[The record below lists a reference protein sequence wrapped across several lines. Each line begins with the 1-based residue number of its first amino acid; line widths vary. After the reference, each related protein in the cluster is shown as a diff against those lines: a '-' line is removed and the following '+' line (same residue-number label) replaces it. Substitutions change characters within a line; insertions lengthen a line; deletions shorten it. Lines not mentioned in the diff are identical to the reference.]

1 MRQETES
8 SENRGEIGMKVLH
21 LRLILNALAMVVCA
35 GGAAMLI
42 PAAYSLLTAP
52 DVAWIF
58 WLPGVIAL
66 GTGAVLYFLT
76 RRQPRGYVARQS
88 IFVMVVA
95 CWLGV
100 VLVGT
105 VPFLLSGLMGPV
117 DAFFNSMAGFTT
129 TGAATVTPEEL
140 SPALLLWRSLS
151 QWIGGIGIIVLFVAI
166 APQAGFGAT
175 QLYTAEAATPLQ
187 ERIAPRIRDTV
198 KVLALVYGGLT
209 LGGVIILHVAG
220 MGTFDA
226 VNYALSTVSTG
237 GFATNSNSVASF
249 DSWAVDLAITA
260 GMVLAGT
267 NFAIYYMAARHGLGR
282 AVGNAELL
290 TYLGVILASTVM
302 ITADLYMSAYRGSLA
317 VAFREALFQS
327 ASLTTGTAFSTTD
340 WGAWPPFSVGLLV
353 MIMAVGG
360 CAGSTAGGIKAI
372 RVYLLTRNATQE
384 MFRLIHPRAVTP
396 LVLGDRV
403 LPERTRLSLLSFFF
417 VYVAT
422 LAVGTLFIALHQVP
436 LGQAFGSVFSC
447 VNITGAFPGAAG
459 TPEFYA
465 DLPATGK
472 TMLAILMLLGRLEL
486 FTVLVLLSRAFWRA

>member
-1 MRQETES
+1 V
-8 SENRGEIGMKVLH
+8 KVLH
-21 LRLILNALAMVVCA
+21 LRLILSALSLVVCA
-35 GGAAMLI
+35 GGAAMLV
-42 PAAYSLLTAP
+42 PAAYSLLTSP
-52 DVAWIF
+52 DAAWIF

-66 GTGAVLYFLT
+66 GAGAVLYYPT
-76 RRQPRGYVARQS
+76 RKQPRGHVSRQS
-88 IFVMVVA
+88 IFFMVVA

-105 VPFLLSGLMGPV
+105 LPFLLSGLMGPV

-129 TGAATVTPEEL
+129 TGAATVAPEDL
-140 SPALLLWRSLS
+140 TPALLLWRSLS

-175 QLYTAEAATPLQ
+175 QLYTAEAATPLHD
-187 ERIAPRIRDTV
+187 RIAPRIRDTV
-198 KVLALVYGGLT
+198 KVLAFVYGGLT
-209 LGGVIILHVAG
+209 LGGVVVLHLAG

-237 GFATNSNSVASF
+237 GFATDANSVAAF

-267 NFAIYYMAARHGLGR
+267 NFAIYYIAARHGLGR
-282 AVGNAELL
+282 AVGNAELV
-290 TYLGVILASTVM
+290 TYVGVILASTVL
-302 ITADLYMSAYRGSLA
+302 ITFDLYASAYRGSLP

-327 ASLTTGTAFSTTD
+327 ASMTTGTAFSTAD
-340 WGAWPPFSVGLLV
+340 WGAWPPFSVALLV

-372 RVYLLTRNATQE
+372 RVYLLVRNSAQE

-396 LVLGDRV
+396 LVLGDRMV
-403 LPERTRLSLLSFFF
+403 PERTRLGLLSFFF

-422 LAVGTLFIALHQVP
+422 LAVGTLIIALHQVP
-436 LGQAFGSVFSC
+436 LGPAFGSVFAC

-486 FTVLVLLSRAFWRA
+486 FTVLVMLSRAFWRT

>member
-1 MRQETES
+1 
-8 SENRGEIGMKVLH
+8 
-21 LRLILNALAMVVCA
+21 
-35 GGAAMLI
+35 
-42 PAAYSLLTAP
+42 
-52 DVAWIF
+52 
-58 WLPGVIAL
+58 
-66 GTGAVLYFLT
+66 
-76 RRQPRGYVARQS
+76 
-88 IFVMVVA
+88 
-95 CWLGV
+95 
-100 VLVGT
+100 
-105 VPFLLSGLMGPV
+105 V

-129 TGAATVTPEEL
+129 TGAATVAPEEL

-187 ERIAPRIRDTV
+187 ERVAPRIRDTV

-209 LGGVIILHVAG
+209 VGGVVVLHLAG

-226 VNYALSTVSTG
+226 VNYAFSTVSTG
-237 GFATNSNSVASF
+237 GFATDSNSVAAF
-249 DSWAVDLAITA
+249 DSWAVDLALTV

-267 NFAIYYMAARHGLGR
+267 NFAIYYIAARHGLGR
-282 AVGNAELL
+282 AVGNAELI
-290 TYLGVILASTVM
+290 TYLGVIFASTVL
-302 ITADLYMSAYRGSLA
+302 ITADLYASAYRGSPA

-340 WGAWPPFSVGLLV
+340 WGAWPPFSVALLV

-372 RVYLLTRNATQE
+372 RVYLLTRNAAQE

-396 LVLGDRV
+396 LVLGDRM

-422 LAVGTLFIALHQVP
+422 LAVGTLIIALHQVP

-486 FTVLVLLSRAFWRA
+486 FTVLVLLSRAFWRT